1 MHNRLKKM
9 EEIYKPDTEKVEIYS
24 RESNDMLGDMPDWL
38 IHTGSYIVYGIV
50 ALLIAGAALF
60 QYPDTVEKEI
70 RIDDTGSVEW
80 ITANRAGM
88 IECFFVENQS
98 EVKKNDTLGILK
110 NTAALEDVKRFCQVL
125 TNVEEYYR
133 TQNIDYLRD
142 YPFDLIMGEMT
153 PAYEQFTQA
162 VRACLMYREFDL
174 YPQKKKYLDE
184 ELKIL
189 TQSGKADELN
199 LLKIRRE
206 LFELEI
212 NHKMEMGKNHRTLE
226 MAYENMVNSLKT
238 WDNNYLLKSHNNGTV
253 IWGRSW
259 SMNRKINEGD
269 TLCTVVSQTKSN
281 PTGHIKLSEN
291 EVSGIAAGDKV
302 NITLNKYPAHTYG
315 KLSGEIASI
324 SFVPYNKS
332 YAVEVEFP
340 DGMVTTNG
348 KTLDY
353 EIGMSGRAE
362 IITLSRSVLNRIF
375 LPVMQLLRKQ
385 S

>member
-1 MHNRLKKM
+1 M

-38 IHTGSYIVYGIV
+38 IHTGSYIVYGLM
-50 ALLIAGAALF
+50 ALLITGAALF

-88 IECFFVENQS
+88 IERFFVENQS
-98 EVKKNDTLGILK
+98 KVRKNDTLGILK
-110 NTAALEDVKRFCQVL
+110 NTASLEDVKIFCRVL

-133 TQNIDYLRD
+133 TQNADYLRD

-162 VRACLMYREFDL
+162 VRTCLMYREFDL

-184 ELKIL
+184 ELEIL
-189 TQSGKADELN
+189 TQSGKVDELN
-199 LLKIRRE
+199 LLKIKRE

-212 NHKMEMGKNHRTLE
+212 EHKMEMGRNHRTLE
-226 MAYENMVNSLKT
+226 IAYENMVNSLRT
-238 WDNNYLLKSHNNGTV
+238 WDSNYLLKSHNNGTV
-253 IWGRSW
+253 IWGKSW
-259 SMNRKINEGD
+259 SMNRKISEGD
-269 TLCTVVSQTKSN
+269 TLCTVISQTKGT
-281 PTGHIKLSEN
+281 PTGHIRLSEN
-291 EVSGIAAGDKV
+291 EVSEMAAGDKV
-302 NITLNKYPAHTYG
+302 SIALNKYPVHTYG
-315 KLSGEIASI
+315 KLPGEIASI
-324 SFVPYNKS
+324 SFVPHNKS

-340 DGMVTTNG
+340 DGMVTTSG
-348 KTLDY
+348 KKLEY
-353 EIGMSGRAE
+353 EIGMSGQAE
-362 IITLSRSVLNRIF
+362 IITSSRSVLDRIF
-375 LPVMQLLRKQ
+375 LPVMQLFKKQ

>member
-1 MHNRLKKM
+1 M

-38 IHTGSYIVYGIV
+38 IHTGSYIVYGLMV
-50 ALLIAGAALF
+50 LLITGAALF

-88 IECFFVENQS
+88 IERFFVENQS
-98 EVKKNDTLGILK
+98 EVRKNDTLGILK
-110 NTAALEDVKRFCQVL
+110 NTASLEDVKIFCRVL

-133 TQNIDYLRD
+133 TQNADYLRD

-162 VRACLMYREFDL
+162 VRTCLMYREFDL

-184 ELKIL
+184 ELEIL
-189 TQSGKADELN
+189 IQSGKADELN
-199 LLKIRRE
+199 LLKIKRE

-212 NHKMEMGKNHRTLE
+212 EHKMEMGRNHRTLE
-226 MAYENMVNSLKT
+226 IAYENMVNSLRT
-238 WDNNYLLKSHNNGTV
+238 WDSNYLLKSHNNGTV
-253 IWGRSW
+253 IWGKSW
-259 SMNRKINEGD
+259 SMNRKISEGD
-269 TLCTVVSQTKSN
+269 TLCTVVSQTKDT
-281 PTGHIKLSEN
+281 PTGHIRLSEN
-291 EVSGIAAGDKV
+291 EVSEIAAGDKV
-302 NITLNKYPAHTYG
+302 SIALNKYPVHTYG

-324 SFVPYNKS
+324 SFVPHNKS

-340 DGMVTTNG
+340 DGMVTTSG
-348 KTLDY
+348 KKLEY
-353 EIGMSGRAE
+353 EIGMSGQAE
-362 IITLSRSVLNRIF
+362 IITSSRSVLDRIF
-375 LPVMQLLRKQ
+375 LPVLQLFNKQ

>member
-1 MHNRLKKM
+1 M
-9 EEIYKPDTEKVEIYS
+9 EEIYKPDAEKVEIYS

-38 IHTGSYIVYGIV
+38 IHTGSYIVYGLMV
-50 ALLIAGAALF
+50 LLITGAALF

-88 IECFFVENQS
+88 IERFFVENQS
-98 EVKKNDTLGILK
+98 EVRKNDTLGILK
-110 NTAALEDVKRFCQVL
+110 NTASLEDVKIFCRVL

-133 TQNIDYLRD
+133 TQNADYLRD

-162 VRACLMYREFDL
+162 VRTCLMYREFDL

-184 ELKIL
+184 ELEIL
-189 TQSGKADELN
+189 IQSGKADELN
-199 LLKIRRE
+199 LLKIKRE

-212 NHKMEMGKNHRTLE
+212 EHKMEMGRNHRTLE
-226 MAYENMVNSLKT
+226 IAYENMVNSLRT
-238 WDNNYLLKSHNNGTV
+238 WDSNYLLKSHNNGTV
-253 IWGRSW
+253 IWGKSW
-259 SMNRKINEGD
+259 SMNRKISEGD
-269 TLCTVVSQTKSN
+269 TLCTVISQTKGT
-281 PTGHIKLSEN
+281 PTGHIRLSEN
-291 EVSGIAAGDKV
+291 EVSEIAAGDKV
-302 NITLNKYPAHTYG
+302 SIALNKYPVHTYG

-324 SFVPYNKS
+324 SFVPHNKS

-340 DGMVTTNG
+340 DGMVTTSG
-348 KTLDY
+348 KKLEY
-353 EIGMSGRAE
+353 EIGMSGQAE
-362 IITLSRSVLNRIF
+362 IITSSRSVLDRIF
-375 LPVMQLLRKQ
+375 LPVLQLFNKQ

>member
-1 MHNRLKKM
+1 M
-9 EEIYKPDTEKVEIYS
+9 EEIYKPDAEKVEIYS

-38 IHTGSYIVYGIV
+38 IHTGSYIVYGLM
-50 ALLIAGAALF
+50 ALLITGAALF

-88 IECFFVENQS
+88 IERFFVENQS
-98 EVKKNDTLGILK
+98 EVRKNDTLGILK
-110 NTAALEDVKRFCQVL
+110 NTASLEDVKIFCRVL

-133 TQNIDYLRD
+133 TQNADYLRD

-162 VRACLMYREFDL
+162 VRTCLMYREFDL

-184 ELKIL
+184 ELEIL
-189 TQSGKADELN
+189 IQSGKADELN
-199 LLKIRRE
+199 LLKIKRE

-212 NHKMEMGKNHRTLE
+212 EHKMEMGRNHRTLE
-226 MAYENMVNSLKT
+226 IAYENMVNSLRT
-238 WDNNYLLKSHNNGTV
+238 WDSNYLLKSHNNGTV
-253 IWGRSW
+253 IWGKSW
-259 SMNRKINEGD
+259 SMNRKISEGD
-269 TLCTVVSQTKSN
+269 TLCTVISQTKGT
-281 PTGHIKLSEN
+281 PTGHIRLSEN
-291 EVSGIAAGDKV
+291 EVSEIAAGDKV
-302 NITLNKYPAHTYG
+302 SIALNKYPVHTYG

-324 SFVPYNKS
+324 SFVPHNKS

-340 DGMVTTNG
+340 DGMVTTSG
-348 KTLDY
+348 KKLEY
-353 EIGMSGRAE
+353 EIGMSGQAE
-362 IITLSRSVLNRIF
+362 IITSSRSVLDRIF
-375 LPVMQLLRKQ
+375 LPVMQLFKKQ